1 LDKDTNV
8 DYTMKN
14 QVIFNSPRSHCEE
27 LNDEAFQLR
36 FLTMFGMTLRVRLLR
51 GVYTEFNEVLAMTTW
66 ECHCEGVKR
75 PKQSNTICH
84 FERSEKSLL

>member
-1 LDKDTNV
+1 MDKDTNV

-27 LNDEAFQLR
+27 RNDEAIQLR

-51 GVYTEFNEVLAMTTW
+51 GVYTEFNEVLAMTKRGVIAITGKNLW
-66 ECHCEGVKR
+66 NVTGNYQIKSTIGEGY
-75 PKQSNTICH
+75 
-84 FERSEKSLL
+84 